1 MGTGTGR
8 FYRADDRDHPLCRLG
23 LHKVLRRNSG
33 ASVAQTKLEQI
44 IKAFAFGIVALALT
58 MKIAKIITMQKVAK
72 MRWKSF
78 IRIGLFGSVL
88 II

>member
-1 MGTGTGR
+1 MSQ
-8 FYRADDRDHPLCRLG
+8 
-23 LHKVLRRNSG
+23 KE
-33 ASVAQTKLEQI
+33 K
-44 IKAFAFGIVALALT
+44 LT
-58 MKIAKIITMQKVAK
+58 MKMAKIITMQKVAK